1 MNHFVR
7 CGAVLALL
15 TVAPRVAESQLSPPM
30 QLTNSWDSGSTVY
43 VSMNWTGDPSCTS
56 ASFSSPYAFCEGA
69 FAGNNTGNSVPG
81 EQAVL
86 DFIESEAGANQSGWL
101 TDPFVAGG
109 VETYTGSANGPISF
123 GSIYQNFVLA
133 LKGADSFN
141 LYYFTV
147 PVETLTFSMPDQH
160 ALSHWTLYAGDE
172 TIVTVPEP
180 GVMLLLSIGL
190 VGMFVRRRRQL
201 S

>member
-1 MNHFVR
+1 MNRFVR
-7 CGAVLALL
+7 CAAVLALL
-15 TVAPRVAESQLSPPM
+15 TVAPRVAESQITPF

-69 FAGNNTGNSVPG
+69 FGGNNSGNATPG
-81 EQAVL
+81 DSIVRA
-86 DFIESEAGANQSGWL
+86 FIENEAGENKSGWL
-101 TDPFVAGG
+101 TNPMVAGG

-133 LKGADSFN
+133 LKGSDSFS

-147 PVETLTFSMPDQH
+147 PVETLMFSMPDQH
-160 ALSHWTLYAGDE
+160 ALSHWTLYAGEE

>member
-1 MNHFVR
+1 MNRFMR
-7 CGAVLALL
+7 CAAVLALL
-15 TVAPRVAESQLSPPM
+15 TFAPSVAESQL
-30 QLTNSWDSGSTVY
+30 QLTNLWDSGSSVY
-43 VSMNWTGDPSCTS
+43 VSMDYTGDPSCTS

-69 FAGNNTGNSVPG
+69 FDGNNTGNATPG
-81 EQAVL
+81 DETVRA
-86 DFIESEAGANQSGWL
+86 FIENEAGQNQSGWL
-101 TDPFVAGG
+101 TNPMVAGG

-133 LKGADSFN
+133 LKGSSSFS

-147 PVETLTFSMPDQH
+147 PVETLMFSMPDQH
-160 ALSHWTLYAGDE
+160 ALSHWTLYAGEE

>member
-1 MNHFVR
+1 MNRFMR
-7 CGAVLALL
+7 CAAVLALL
-15 TVAPRVAESQLSPPM
+15 TFAPSVAESQL
-30 QLTNSWDSGSTVY
+30 QLTNLWDSGSSVY
-43 VSMNWTGDPSCTS
+43 VSMDYTGDPSCTS

-69 FAGNNTGNSVPG
+69 FDGNNSGNSDPG

-86 DFIESEAGANQSGWL
+86 DFIATEAGANQSGWL

-133 LKGADSFN
+133 LKGSNNFS

-147 PVETLTFSMPDQH
+147 PVETLMFSMPDQH
-160 ALSHWTLYAGDE
+160 ALSHWTLYAGEE

-180 GVMLLLSIGL
+180 GVMFLLSIGL